1 MKTLELDMFGSIGE
15 VDGVDPSKIVALL
28 REAKDVRTILV
39 RINSYGGAASDGIAI
54 MDVLKDHAATVHVKI
69 DGMAASAASLIAMA
83 GDTIEMGEGAFL
95 MVHKPWGI
103 AMGTDDDM
111 RDVAGVLRKMERE
124 MVNIYAR
131 RTKRPVSEVR
141 GWVENETWFT
151 AAEAVEAGLADRVV
165 EAQE

>member
-54 MDVLKDHAATVHVKI
+54 MDVLKDHAAKVHVKI